1 MKISTALLMI
11 LATILATLLP
21 MPGIAS
27 TFFFPANHPIYAS
40 GDVPKWLHDGHGHD
54 GYVTVT
60 TEVIPASSCVPLSN
74 HSFWGGENT
83 QLVLSVTTN
92 GFTNKLNGKEIPIA
106 TFDGRD
112 NGSQCATLSTLPIN
126 VVPLALLGTFSIFNP
141 GELSLILNVK
151 SASDSKQD
159 FIGSAKF
166 LLGAAAMVAT
176 GGSAA
181 AIGGVASTVGNPVL
195 SQAQSRTNNL
205 MKDMVNSKTR
215 ITLNWPKL
223 RSGMISIEIPVYRAE
238 SSLDSSANSK
248 IAKLQTDDHAEK
260 TMLFTVR
267 FTFRYVSSLFDSAA
281 SDANGIPNPDSIA
294 ASAVLNYR
302 MLGSPYNFL
311 QLLNDSSPSLLQ
323 AIATANGHNL
333 TEACSIA
340 LGKLKTAGLSNI
352 DKAIVMKSFIDEAK
366 DGSAWYGNPAL
377 VKRCFSQAPEIQTL
391 LEKLYGVP
399 TPQFIIGDVQDGVGL
414 PYQNWRKII
423 GPALSN
429 FRDALTAKQD
439 RINVLASLN
448 GKHDIKVTFSP
459 DMESWQAAAP
469 SADDPYPGIGI
480 LANREIRTI
489 GCFIYKDADNLSLH
503 DPGAYFIMEDMSEH
517 FWLNAVKLSPD
528 PYRILSLHISAL
540 SADWERYFESYNYPG
555 GECAGIL
562 ERYKKASSGEYIGD
576 QHPEGSADQFD
587 FSKQNFFDR
596 TFNR

>member
-1 MKISTALLMI
+1 MKISAALLMI
-11 LATILATLLP
+11 LATILP
-21 MPGIAS
+21 MSGIAS
-27 TFFFPANHPIYAS
+27 TFFFPANHPVYAS

-92 GFTNKLNGKEIPIA
+92 GFKNKLDGKEIPIA

-112 NGSQCATLSTLPIN
+112 NGSQCATLSTLPMN
-126 VVPLALLGTFSIFNP
+126 VVPLALLGTFSVFNP
-141 GELSLILNVK
+141 GELSLVLNVK

-181 AIGGVASTVGNPVL
+181 AIGGVASTVGNPIL

-205 MKDMVNSKTR
+205 MKGMVNSKTK
-215 ITLNWPKL
+215 ITLNWPRL
-223 RSGMISIEIPVYRAE
+223 RSGIRSIEIPVYRAE
-238 SSLDSSANSK
+238 SSLDSSVDSE
-248 IAKLQTDDHAEK
+248 IVKLQTDDNAEK
-260 TMLFTVR
+260 TILFTVR
-267 FTFRYVSSLFDSAA
+267 FTFHYVSSLFDTAA

-294 ASAVLNYR
+294 ASAVLNYQ
-302 MLGSPYNFL
+302 MSGSPYNFL

-323 AIATANGHNL
+323 AIAIADGHGL
-333 TEACSIA
+333 TEACSIG

-352 DKAIVMKSFIDEAK
+352 DMAIVMKSFIDEAK
-366 DGSAWYGNPAL
+366 GGAVWYGNPAL
-377 VKRCFSQAPEIQTL
+377 VKRCFAQMPGIQTW
-391 LEKLYGVP
+391 LEKLYGVS
-399 TPQFIIGDVQDGVGL
+399 TPQFVIGDVQDGVGL
-414 PYQNWRKII
+414 SYQSWRKII
-423 GPALSN
+423 GPVLSN
-429 FRDALTAKQD
+429 FRGALTAKQD

-448 GKHDIKVTFSP
+448 GKHDIKVAFSP
-459 DMESWQAAAP
+459 DMEGWQAAVP
-469 SADDPYPGIGI
+469 SVADPYPGIGI
-480 LANREIRTI
+480 LANREVRTI

-503 DPGAYFIMEDMSEH
+503 NPGAYFIMEDMSEH
-517 FWLNAVKLSPD
+517 FWLNAVKLSPAD
-528 PYRILSLHISAL
+528 PDRILSLHISAL

-562 ERYKKASSGEYIGD
+562 ERYKKASSGKYVGD
-576 QHPEGSADQFD
+576 
-587 FSKQNFFDR
+587 
-596 TFNR
+596 